1 MRGFTVEFRL
11 NCNESFTFFKWDFNH
26 RLREDSSFQNN
37 NVIVEQLE
45 SDDEFKV
52 VPNLYLCYLAVLG
65 THFYFCKRISTP
77 WVLADHSVF
86 GFELKVAVTIKM
98 DSLNRVVV
106 VRLLWVQE
114 CVPGSSVAFGWNKD
128 ISSDKTKI
136 WLCSGDFWRKL
147 NLGKWACEERFNLNQ
162 NEISDLVVVRHLF
175 FKRGYL
181 LFEFVDKRF
190 QMSAD
195 LVIKLA
201 QQLDLVLLCLEHRP

>member
-1 MRGFTVEFRL
+1 MRGFIVEFRL
-11 NCNESFTFFKWDFNH
+11 NCNESFTRFKWDFNH
-26 RLREDSSFQNN
+26 RRRECSSFQNN

-45 SDDEFKV
+45 SPDVMIV

-86 GFELKVAVTIKM
+86 EFELIVRVRIIKM

-114 CVPGSSVAFGWNKD
+114 CVPVSSSVFAWNKD
-128 ISSDKTKI
+128 ISGDKTEI

-147 NLGKWACEERFNLNQ
+147 NLGK
-162 NEISDLVVVRHLF
+162 
-175 FKRGYL
+175 
-181 LFEFVDKRF
+181 
-190 QMSAD
+190 
-195 LVIKLA
+195 
-201 QQLDLVLLCLEHRP
+201 